1 VPQLPQAVSPA
12 ERQDGPT
19 DSPGQLLSGLGMP
32 ARGKGRL
39 AGTVTPQYRP
49 SGRAEDQEA
58 GAVGAAGAWSVRPAA
73 PAAAPGKMY
82 IAIIAYDI
90 VCIHRMHISPVS
102 GDMRLRHRIIRTT
115 SYNTDVTHAY
125 RIRHRRKPTI
135 SYTTSY
141 VTSYVRLART
151 VQKPSTS

>member
-1 VPQLPQAVSPA
+1 M
-12 ERQDGPT
+12 
-19 DSPGQLLSGLGMP
+19 GQLTRLDSCCQ
-32 ARGKGRL
+32 AWACQHEVKGVW
-39 AGTVTPQYRP
+39 TVTQQYRP

-82 IAIIAYDI
+82 IAYDI

-151 VQKPSTS
+151 VKNLRSRRSKPTIS

>member
-1 VPQLPQAVSPA
+1 M
-12 ERQDGPT
+12 
-19 DSPGQLLSGLGMP
+19 GQLTRLDSCCQ
-32 ARGKGRL
+32 AWACQHEVKGFW
-39 AGTVTPQYRP
+39 TVTPHYRLGP

-125 RIRHRRKPTI
+125 RIRHRGKPTI

-141 VTSYVRLART
+141 VTSYVRLAKT
-151 VQKPSTS
+151 VKNLRSRRSKPMIS

>member
-1 VPQLPQAVSPA
+1 M
-12 ERQDGPT
+12 
-19 DSPGQLLSGLGMP
+19 GQLTRLDSCCQ
-32 ARGKGRL
+32 AWACQHEVKGVW
-39 AGTVTPQYRP
+39 TVTQQYRP

-151 VQKPSTS
+151 VKNLRSRRSKPTIS